1 MMKTLARIAAVS
13 ALILNSVHAVADDY
27 YWASPV
33 SGSFSTATNWSPSG
47 PPGASD
53 TAIFNLGSTG
63 YTVTPSA
70 NPPTSIGQLLVDN
83 DTLTFSNTFNA
94 PIQVAGQVALGNNT
108 GDVANVTLNNVG
120 IGGSD
125 VLIGAQSGAQA
136 TVTVTGLFS
145 EIGATG
151 DLVVGAAGTGMI
163 SLTGQSG
170 TQVEGAGGADV
181 IIGRDAMSQGTVNL
195 SGSNLT
201 ASGSTLTV
209 GQGGN
214 GSLSVAAGGQVTI
227 KSALMVGQNA
237 GSQGML
243 SITGSG
249 STLGSEGLFNY
260 QETSTTI
267 GGAGQGSVSIAA
279 GASAILNGPLVI
291 GQDAGSNGSLSL
303 DGTHS
308 TLAPS
313 GSGSPPRLALTV
325 GAAGQGSMSITNG
338 ATASLGDQI
347 IVARDAGSQGSV
359 TVDGTGSTLQSA
371 RFGNEQITSLTV
383 AASGTGSFSVTNG
396 GTANISNPIVVGQ
409 NTGSQGTLA
418 VDGSTSQL
426 TFSTLA
432 VGQSGTGNFNL
443 TGGAHVGG
451 GDSVTLG
458 VNQGASGN
466 LTIQGTGSTLTMYES
481 TLTVGQ
487 DGSGQV
493 SISQGGV
500 LGGQYGSMVIG
511 ADYGSTGAV
520 TVDGPGSNIT
530 LTEGVLGTGQSIVV
544 GQVGNGSLTATD
556 GATINSAAI
565 NVGSQYHGGPPVG
578 QGTLSLDG
586 SGTSLTMN
594 SNASLSTI
602 GYQATGTVSITNGAA
617 MTSQATYVG
626 NGPNGIGSVAVD
638 GANSR
643 WTDDR
648 DLSLGVYGGSG
659 TLNVT
664 NGGAVSSAGAS
675 VENGSAT
682 VDGANSTWTNTGA
695 MDFGYSGTGSLT
707 ISNGGTVTN
716 AIYGNAYIGANATGV
731 GSVTVDG
738 ANSTWTTGDV
748 VIADS
753 VGSTGSLTISNGGQ
767 VTLTGGTYV
776 QNHTGGTIHLQGGT
790 LTAAQI
796 YNAGG
801 TIIDNGTINSYVQ
814 AIGGEISGTGSISQL
829 YVDGATISPGNSPG
843 TLSVG
848 ATNFANGTFQ
858 FEINSATGFPGLA
871 NGWDYLRG
879 TSTVSLGNMTLDVM
893 SLTQTNVPGEL
904 YNFNPA
910 HNYHWSFLVALGGL
924 SNFNP
929 ANITIDTSGFA
940 NPYNGYFSV
949 TQVGNS
955 LVLNYTVPEPSTV
968 VLAGLGLVGLLALR
982 RRK

>member
-1 MMKTLARIAAVS
+1 M
-13 ALILNSVHAVADDY
+13 N
-27 YWASPV
+27 
-33 SGSFSTATNWSPSG
+33 
-47 PPGASD
+47 
-53 TAIFNLGSTG
+53 
-63 YTVTPSA
+63 
-70 NPPTSIGQLLVDN
+70 
-83 DTLTFSNTFNA
+83 
-94 PIQVAGQVALGNNT
+94 
-108 GDVANVTLNNVG
+108 
-120 IGGSD
+120 
-125 VLIGAQSGAQA
+125 
-136 TVTVTGLFS
+136 
-145 EIGATG
+145 
-151 DLVVGAAGTGMI
+151 
-163 SLTGQSG
+163 
-170 TQVEGAGGADV
+170 
-181 IIGRDAMSQGTVNL
+181 
-195 SGSNLT
+195 
-201 ASGSTLTV
+201 
-209 GQGGN
+209 QGG
-214 GSLSVAAGGQVTI
+214 V
-227 KSALMVGQNA
+227 
-237 GSQGML
+237 
-243 SITGSG
+243 
-249 STLGSEGLFNY
+249 
-260 QETSTTI
+260 
-267 GGAGQGSVSIAA
+267 
-279 GASAILNGPLVI
+279 P
-291 GQDAGSNGSLSL
+291 
-303 DGTHS
+303 
-308 TLAPS
+308 
-313 GSGSPPRLALTV
+313 
-325 GAAGQGSMSITNG
+325 
-338 ATASLGDQI
+338 
-347 IVARDAGSQGSV
+347 
-359 TVDGTGSTLQSA
+359 
-371 RFGNEQITSLTV
+371 
-383 AASGTGSFSVTNG
+383 
-396 GTANISNPIVVGQ
+396 
-409 NTGSQGTLA
+409 
-418 VDGSTSQL
+418 
-426 TFSTLA
+426 
-432 VGQSGTGNFNL
+432 
-443 TGGAHVGG
+443 
-451 GDSVTLG
+451 
-458 VNQGASGN
+458 GN

-626 NGPNGIGSVAVD
+626 NGPNGIGSVAVN

-664 NGGAVSSAGAS
+664 NGGTVSSAGAS

-776 QNHTGGTIHLQGGT
+776 QNHTGGTVPSSRRYPHGRDLH
-790 LTAAQI
+790 
-796 YNAGG
+796 AGG

-829 YVDGATISPGNSPG
+829 YVDGADQFARQFPGHSLGGSDELRAPAPFNSRSIALPAFPDWPTAGTISG
-843 TLSVG
+843 
-848 ATNFANGTFQ
+848 
-858 FEINSATGFPGLA
+858 
-871 NGWDYLRG
+871 G

-904 YNFNPA
+904 YNFNPRA
-910 HNYHWSFLVALGGL
+910 NYHWSFLVALGGL

-982 RRK
+982 RRKWNVAPERFGTQRWHLFCSNLDLTRF